1 MAEQKPP
8 YKLKIKIDSARA
20 DAVGDAFAAI
30 QAIIGDTAVS
40 GNHATT
46 ITLESYTEAP
56 LLSVRAEFEKFLYQ
70 HKIGMECKIGL
81 ESPGI
86 RPEMAETLRATPME
100 REWQA
105 FADEHNAEIRGTL
118 LGQRVDVKPRVA

>member
-20 DAVGDAFAAI
+20 DAIADAIADAFAAI
-30 QAIIGDTAVS
+30 QAIIGDSAVS

-46 ITLESYTEAP
+46 ITLECYTEAP
-56 LLSVRAEFEKFLYQ
+56 LLAVRAEFEQFLYH

-100 REWQA
+100 RVWSGGETAGAKVLDW
-105 FADEHNAEIRGTL
+105 L
-118 LGQRVDVKPRVA
+118 VDREQ